1 MGKLEGK
8 VAVVSGAA
16 RGQGRSHAA
25 TLAREGADVVIFDLC
40 DTLSTALTPG
50 ATESDL
56 RETAAIVESYDRR
69 CLAATVDAR
78 DLAGLQAFADQAMT
92 EFGRIDLLAVNHGM
106 WTVAANSWEL
116 DEAAWQESLDVLLT
130 GAWKVTK
137 AFIPK
142 ILQGGRGGSIVLTS
156 SINGLRPQPSGV
168 AYSASKAGVLNLMKV
183 LAWELGEFDV
193 RVNAVC
199 PGGVDTQMVTGGG
212 TLEKALSLRGDYHNT
227 VRNRLK
233 IELMPPQAISDAVL
247 WLLSSDARYVTGVEL
262 PVDAGWLTF

>member
-1 MGKLEGK
+1 MGKLDGK

-40 DTLSTALTPG
+40 EKLPTAMTPG
-50 ATESDL
+50 ATEAEL
-56 RETAAIVESYDRR
+56 RETAEIVESFDRR
-69 CLAATVDAR
+69 CLYAKADAR
-78 DLAGLQAFADQAMT
+78 DLSALQALADDAMT
-92 EFGRIDLLAVNHGM
+92 EFGRVDLLAVNHGM
-106 WTVAANSWEL
+106 WSVAANSWEL
-116 DEAAWQESLDVLLT
+116 EEEAWQESVDVLLT

-142 ILQGGRGGSIVLTS
+142 IIEGGIGGSIVLTG
-156 SINGLRPQPSGV
+156 SINGLKPQPSGV
-168 AYSASKAGVLNLMKV
+168 AYSASKAGVLHMMRV
-183 LAWELGEFDV
+183 LAWELGEYNV

-212 TLEKALSLRGDYHNT
+212 TLDRALELRGDYHNT
-227 VRNRLK
+227 VRNRLA

-247 WLLSSDARYVTGVEL
+247 WLLSDDARYVTGVEL
-262 PVDAGWLTF
+262 PVDAGWLIF